1 MMLSNITIPM
11 LGIVDT
17 AVMGHMGA
25 SYYLGAVA
33 VGVIIFNFLF
43 WGFGFLRMGT
53 VGMTAQANGRA
64 DGDELRAILG
74 RSFLLVAIIAAFLLT
89 LQKPVSILAF
99 HLVDAS
105 LEIEQFAAQYFH
117 IRIWS
122 APATLLNYVLLGWF
136 LGLQKARI
144 TMTLMIFVNCVNL
157 VLDLYFVLGLKWEV
171 AGLAWASVI
180 AEYSG
185 LVLGIL
191 FVTRTLRYYSGHW
204 NWNLLLNGKQFRS
217 MLALNHNIFIRTA
230 CLMFA
235 FAFFTAQGARAGDII
250 VAVNAVL
257 LNFQTFMAYAL
268 DGFAHAAEVLVGT
281 AVGTRDKGRF
291 WRSIKAAGV
300 WSVAVALLFVTVY
313 ALFGNNIIALLTNL
327 EQVRQYASYYLP
339 WLIFMPLVAVW
350 SYLLDGI
357 FIGATRAREMRN
369 VMLLSVFLVYL
380 PVWYTT
386 QTWGNH
392 GLWFAM
398 LSFLAARSVFMGWNL
413 YRMERLGVLFTHGAL
428 ESA

>member
-1 MMLSNITIPM
+1 MLSNITIPM

-157 VLDLYFVLGLKWEV
+157 VLDLYFVL
-171 AGLAWASVI
+171 
-180 AEYSG
+180 
-185 LVLGIL
+185 
-191 FVTRTLRYYSGHW
+191 T
-204 NWNLLLNGKQFRS
+204 
-217 MLALNHNIFIRTA
+217 
-230 CLMFA
+230 
-235 FAFFTAQGARAGDII
+235 
-250 VAVNAVL
+250 
-257 LNFQTFMAYAL
+257 
-268 DGFAHAAEVLVGT
+268 
-281 AVGTRDKGRF
+281 
-291 WRSIKAAGV
+291 
-300 WSVAVALLFVTVY
+300 
-313 ALFGNNIIALLTNL
+313 
-327 EQVRQYASYYLP
+327 
-339 WLIFMPLVAVW
+339 
-350 SYLLDGI
+350 
-357 FIGATRAREMRN
+357 
-369 VMLLSVFLVYL
+369 
-380 PVWYTT
+380 
-386 QTWGNH
+386 
-392 GLWFAM
+392 
-398 LSFLAARSVFMGWNL
+398 
-413 YRMERLGVLFTHGAL
+413 
-428 ESA
+428 